1 MSHHSGYSDSQ
12 QPRSSSS
19 SSSSSYLLSSTTPPT
34 SKFITSNTHDS
45 LHSISDQANATGT
58 TCTSVTTT
66 TTTTTTTTS
75 NTSTAGKSTYTL
87 GKEIEI
93 ELGSG
98 VSEEDTKLAKND
110 KNAIDF
116 VFDYCKL
123 WCKTCKDLVFTLE
136 KRATAE
142 NESTRIIMKQF
153 QLLESNTINQNGAP
167 YKKQT
172 LNLCRMMI
180 DHCKEVETNNSK
192 RCRELLEVLNRQ
204 RTLFEK
210 TRKFLKDKWK
220 ADVKR
225 MLDAENSLFK
235 TKTTYYQRCQAG
247 VKLRE
252 ELATAQNLLNEL
264 TASLMQS
271 SSVSFSSALSS
282 STSTGTTTP
291 SSSFSSVTIMPPT
304 QTNVSG
310 LPVYST
316 GTSYSSNLIS
326 STVGSNANLTQD
338 LMNDSNIGESNPSN
352 TTSSLSTSTSNQ
364 VAKQRV
370 KVERLEKQLG
380 DNDKKEIE
388 LMYAY
393 REAVD
398 IANHRL
404 CELEKSKIEILC
416 DTRLTIT
423 KSDEVVKDSL
433 AELLN
438 HLYTTRS
445 LMIKQYEIIA
455 NAYQDYVPC
464 SDYRVLVELH
474 IQKGIEFIP
483 EKYHFDGFHESKLD
497 TIRLTSRLGK
507 DSGDSTLDILS
518 AHRNLLSL
526 HSDSDSDTETTDLQ
540 LNTTGRNSTSL
551 SVVSGGGSSS
561 SSGTGNTT
569 TSSSNN
575 TSLSSSGVASG
586 IVSTSSNVLSTIVE
600 FGSNLFR
607 PDSKKSIRNKRST
620 INNLS
625 NSTAPPINPIDNLET
640 IAIHEA
646 NLEREYLSA
655 CYPVARCIAAI
666 EKQENGLATH
676 GIYRVPAS
684 KAKVSNLMDLLQSNQ
699 LVNSEQIQSDIDLL
713 SQEHPLT
720 LASLV
725 KTQLIALPEP
735 LLTYNLYPN
744 FVELGKAFDLVDS
757 NITDELMKRLQ
768 LLINHLSPGN
778 RQLAGL
784 IFHHLHRVAE
794 CQSENQMGAVNLGT
808 MFAPTVLR
816 QRPKFQVANMMEF
829 MDNKGQT
836 KVVELLIDRVFQ
848 VFGSS
853 EQYDP
858 IKLITAHITSNDD
871 KTTISDYNRMNSARG
886 SISLAN
892 CERSKS
898 TCSTIVDS
906 VPDTATNM
914 SSKIHTTNTITTITT
929 ATTVS
934 TTTRNKTVNT
944 DIPTSTTFTLVGT
957 TNSNT
962 THTSNSNN
970 HDNIINII
978 KVTTTTLPSS
988 GLLRSATISV
998 SPQIR
1003 PTGTLLTGALPLYTP
1018 YRQNQGFNK
1027 DSANIEETPSNTS
1040 SDITVSSLHGADKH
1054 DKIHKRYNPVI
1065 YDKPTNIKPG
1075 MRLQDLAKPVSE
1087 PTVTISSQISNPP
1100 TTGIVTT
1107 TSTTTTTVIPSPS
1120 NIINVNEAPPSSSSS
1135 IVRGIKKLYS
1145 SSGQHSISPST
1156 IASSITTS
1164 KLFHSSDKQNTS
1176 NTSST
1181 DPNTNTALSSLIIGR
1196 RKPLARLLTLHQA
1209 VENSD
1214 DVSPVNPTNLDQYS
1228 FIDNDLP
1235 GKNKQL

>member
-1 MSHHSGYSDSQ
+1 
-12 QPRSSSS
+12 
-19 SSSSSYLLSSTTPPT
+19 
-34 SKFITSNTHDS
+34 
-45 LHSISDQANATGT
+45 
-58 TCTSVTTT
+58 
-66 TTTTTTTTS
+66 
-75 NTSTAGKSTYTL
+75 
-87 GKEIEI
+87 
-93 ELGSG
+93 
-98 VSEEDTKLAKND
+98 
-110 KNAIDF
+110 
-116 VFDYCKL
+116 
-123 WCKTCKDLVFTLE
+123 
-136 KRATAE
+136 
-142 NESTRIIMKQF
+142 MKQF

-1235 GKNKQL
+1235 DSSND

>member
-1 MSHHSGYSDSQ
+1 
-12 QPRSSSS
+12 
-19 SSSSSYLLSSTTPPT
+19 
-34 SKFITSNTHDS
+34 
-45 LHSISDQANATGT
+45 
-58 TCTSVTTT
+58 
-66 TTTTTTTTS
+66 
-75 NTSTAGKSTYTL
+75 
-87 GKEIEI
+87 
-93 ELGSG
+93 
-98 VSEEDTKLAKND
+98 
-110 KNAIDF
+110 
-116 VFDYCKL
+116 
-123 WCKTCKDLVFTLE
+123 
-136 KRATAE
+136 
-142 NESTRIIMKQF
+142 MKQF

-898 TCSTIVDS
+898 TCGTIVDS

-934 TTTRNKTVNT
+934 TTTSNKTVNT

-1107 TSTTTTTVIPSPS
+1107 TSTTTTTVIPSAS

-1235 GKNKQL
+1235 DSSND

>member
-1 MSHHSGYSDSQ
+1 MG
-12 QPRSSSS
+12 
-19 SSSSSYLLSSTTPPT
+19 
-34 SKFITSNTHDS
+34 
-45 LHSISDQANATGT
+45 
-58 TCTSVTTT
+58 
-66 TTTTTTTTS
+66 
-75 NTSTAGKSTYTL
+75 
-87 GKEIEI
+87 
-93 ELGSG
+93 
-98 VSEEDTKLAKND
+98 
-110 KNAIDF
+110 
-116 VFDYCKL
+116 
-123 WCKTCKDLVFTLE
+123 
-136 KRATAE
+136 
-142 NESTRIIMKQF
+142 
-153 QLLESNTINQNGAP
+153 
-167 YKKQT
+167 
-172 LNLCRMMI
+172 
-180 DHCKEVETNNSK
+180 
-192 RCRELLEVLNRQ
+192 
-204 RTLFEK
+204 
-210 TRKFLKDKWK
+210 
-220 ADVKR
+220 
-225 MLDAENSLFK
+225 
-235 TKTTYYQRCQAG
+235 
-247 VKLRE
+247 
-252 ELATAQNLLNEL
+252 
-264 TASLMQS
+264 
-271 SSVSFSSALSS
+271 
-282 STSTGTTTP
+282 
-291 SSSFSSVTIMPPT
+291 
-304 QTNVSG
+304 
-310 LPVYST
+310 
-316 GTSYSSNLIS
+316 

-404 CELEKSKIEILC
+404 CELEKSK
-416 DTRLTIT
+416 
-423 KSDEVVKDSL
+423 
-433 AELLN
+433 
-438 HLYTTRS
+438 
-445 LMIKQYEIIA
+445 YEIIA

-464 SDYRVLVELH
+464 SDYRALVELH
-474 IQKGIEFIP
+474 IQKGTEFIP
-483 EKYHFDGFHESKLD
+483 EKYHFDGFHES
-497 TIRLTSRLGK
+497 
-507 DSGDSTLDILS
+507 
-518 AHRNLLSL
+518 
-526 HSDSDSDTETTDLQ
+526 
-540 LNTTGRNSTSL
+540 
-551 SVVSGGGSSS
+551 
-561 SSGTGNTT
+561 
-569 TSSSNN
+569 
-575 TSLSSSGVASG
+575 
-586 IVSTSSNVLSTIVE
+586 
-600 FGSNLFR
+600 
-607 PDSKKSIRNKRST
+607 
-620 INNLS
+620 NLS

-699 LVNSEQIQSDIDLL
+699 LVSSEQIQSDIDLL

-784 IFHHLHRVAE
+784 IFHHLHR
-794 CQSENQMGAVNLGT
+794 
-808 MFAPTVLR
+808 
-816 QRPKFQVANMMEF
+816 FQVANMMEF

-871 KTTISDYNRMNSARG
+871 KTTIADYNRMNSARG

-892 CERSKS
+892 S
-898 TCSTIVDS
+898 
-906 VPDTATNM
+906 
-914 SSKIHTTNTITTITT
+914 
-929 ATTVS
+929 
-934 TTTRNKTVNT
+934 
-944 DIPTSTTFTLVGT
+944 
-957 TNSNT
+957 
-962 THTSNSNN
+962 
-970 HDNIINII
+970 
-978 KVTTTTLPSS
+978 
-988 GLLRSATISV
+988 
-998 SPQIR
+998 
-1003 PTGTLLTGALPLYTP
+1003 LLTGALPLYTP

-1065 YDKPTNIKPG
+1065 YDKPTNIKP
-1075 MRLQDLAKPVSE
+1075 AS
-1087 PTVTISSQISNPP
+1087 
-1100 TTGIVTT
+1100 
-1107 TSTTTTTVIPSPS
+1107 
-1120 NIINVNEAPPSSSSS
+1120 PSSSSS

-1164 KLFHSSDKQNTS
+1164 KLFHSSDKQNIS

-1196 RKPLARLLTLHQA
+1196 RKPLGRLLALHQT

-1235 GKNKQL
+1235 DSSNG

>member
-507 DSGDSTLDILS
+507 DSGDSTLDILY
-518 AHRNLLSL
+518 
-526 HSDSDSDTETTDLQ
+526 SDSDTETTDLQ

-1235 GKNKQL
+1235 DSSND

>member
-744 FVELGKAFDLVDS
+744 FVELGK
-757 NITDELMKRLQ
+757 
-768 LLINHLSPGN
+768 
-778 RQLAGL
+778 
-784 IFHHLHRVAE
+784 
-794 CQSENQMGAVNLGT
+794 NL
-808 MFAPTVLR
+808 
-816 QRPKFQVANMMEF
+816 
-829 MDNKGQT
+829 
-836 KVVELLIDRVFQ
+836 
-848 VFGSS
+848 
-853 EQYDP
+853 
-858 IKLITAHITSNDD
+858 
-871 KTTISDYNRMNSARG
+871 
-886 SISLAN
+886 
-892 CERSKS
+892 
-898 TCSTIVDS
+898 
-906 VPDTATNM
+906 
-914 SSKIHTTNTITTITT
+914 
-929 ATTVS
+929 
-934 TTTRNKTVNT
+934 
-944 DIPTSTTFTLVGT
+944 
-957 TNSNT
+957 
-962 THTSNSNN
+962 
-970 HDNIINII
+970 
-978 KVTTTTLPSS
+978 
-988 GLLRSATISV
+988 
-998 SPQIR
+998 
-1003 PTGTLLTGALPLYTP
+1003 
-1018 YRQNQGFNK
+1018 FN
-1027 DSANIEETPSNTS
+1027 
-1040 SDITVSSLHGADKH
+1040 V
-1054 DKIHKRYNPVI
+1054 YV
-1065 YDKPTNIKPG
+1065 
-1075 MRLQDLAKPVSE
+1075 
-1087 PTVTISSQISNPP
+1087 
-1100 TTGIVTT
+1100 
-1107 TSTTTTTVIPSPS
+1107 
-1120 NIINVNEAPPSSSSS
+1120 
-1135 IVRGIKKLYS
+1135 
-1145 SSGQHSISPST
+1145 
-1156 IASSITTS
+1156 
-1164 KLFHSSDKQNTS
+1164 
-1176 NTSST
+1176 
-1181 DPNTNTALSSLIIGR
+1181 
-1196 RKPLARLLTLHQA
+1196 
-1209 VENSD
+1209 
-1214 DVSPVNPTNLDQYS
+1214 
-1228 FIDNDLP
+1228 
-1235 GKNKQL
+1235 

>member
-1 MSHHSGYSDSQ
+1 
-12 QPRSSSS
+12 
-19 SSSSSYLLSSTTPPT
+19 
-34 SKFITSNTHDS
+34 
-45 LHSISDQANATGT
+45 
-58 TCTSVTTT
+58 
-66 TTTTTTTTS
+66 
-75 NTSTAGKSTYTL
+75 
-87 GKEIEI
+87 
-93 ELGSG
+93 
-98 VSEEDTKLAKND
+98 
-110 KNAIDF
+110 
-116 VFDYCKL
+116 
-123 WCKTCKDLVFTLE
+123 
-136 KRATAE
+136 
-142 NESTRIIMKQF
+142 
-153 QLLESNTINQNGAP
+153 
-167 YKKQT
+167 
-172 LNLCRMMI
+172 
-180 DHCKEVETNNSK
+180 
-192 RCRELLEVLNRQ
+192 
-204 RTLFEK
+204 
-210 TRKFLKDKWK
+210 
-220 ADVKR
+220 

-898 TCSTIVDS
+898 TCGTIVDS

-934 TTTRNKTVNT
+934 TTTSNKTVNT

-1107 TSTTTTTVIPSPS
+1107 TSTTTTTVIPSAS

-1235 GKNKQL
+1235 DSSND

>member
-1 MSHHSGYSDSQ
+1 METVSHHSGYSDSQ
-12 QPRSSSS
+12 QPRSS

-45 LHSISDQANATGT
+45 LHSITDQTNATGT
-58 TCTSVTTT
+58 TSTSVT

-98 VSEEDTKLAKND
+98 VSKEDTKLAKND

-123 WCKTCKDLVFTLE
+123 WCKTCKDLVLTLE

-271 SSVSFSSALSS
+271 SSVSFSGALSS
-282 STSTGTTTP
+282 SASTGTTTP

-310 LPVYST
+310 LPVYTT
-316 GTSYSSNLIS
+316 GTSYSSNLMG

-464 SDYRVLVELH
+464 SDYRALVELH
-474 IQKGIEFIP
+474 IQKGTEFIP

-497 TIRLTSRLGK
+497 TSRLTSRLGK

-526 HSDSDSDTETTDLQ
+526 HSDSDSDTEATDLQ
-540 LNTTGRNSTSL
+540 LNTSGRNSTSL
-551 SVVSGGGSSS
+551 GVVSGGGSSS

-620 INNLS
+620 INSLS

-699 LVNSEQIQSDIDLL
+699 LVSSEQIQSDIDLL

-871 KTTISDYNRMNSARG
+871 KTTIADYNRMNSARG

-934 TTTRNKTVNT
+934 TTTSNKTVNT

-962 THTSNSNN
+962 THTTNSNN

-1107 TSTTTTTVIPSPS
+1107 TSTTTTTTVITSAS
-1120 NIINVNEAPPSSSSS
+1120 NIINVNEASPSSSSS

-1164 KLFHSSDKQNTS
+1164 KLFHSSDKQNIS

-1196 RKPLARLLTLHQA
+1196 RKPLGRLLALHQT

-1235 GKNKQL
+1235 DSSNG

>member
-507 DSGDSTLDILS
+507 DSGDSTLDILY
-518 AHRNLLSL
+518 
-526 HSDSDSDTETTDLQ
+526 SDSDTETTDLQ

-898 TCSTIVDS
+898 TCGTIVDS

-934 TTTRNKTVNT
+934 TTTSNKTVNT

-1107 TSTTTTTVIPSPS
+1107 TSTTTTTVIPSAS

-1235 GKNKQL
+1235 DSSND

>member
-1 MSHHSGYSDSQ
+1 METVSNNSGYSGSQ
-12 QPRSSSS
+12 QPR
-19 SSSSSYLLSSTTPPT
+19 SSSSYLLSSTTSST
-34 SKFITSNTHDS
+34 STFITPNTHDS
-45 LHSISDQANATGT
+45 SASITDQINATGT
-58 TCTSVTTT
+58 TSTSVTTT
-66 TTTTTTTTS
+66 TTTTMS
-75 NTSTAGKSTYTL
+75 NTSTSGKSTYTL

-110 KNAIDF
+110 KNAVDF

-123 WCKTCKDLVFTLE
+123 WCKTCKDLVLTLE

-153 QLLESNTINQNGAP
+153 QILESSTTNQNGAP

-180 DHCKEVETNNSK
+180 EHCKEIEANNSK

-264 TASLMQS
+264 SASLMQS
-271 SSVSFSSALSS
+271 SSVSFSGT
-282 STSTGTTTP
+282 STSTGTTP

-310 LPVYST
+310 LPVYT
-316 GTSYSSNLIS
+316 AGNSYSSNLMN
-326 STVGSNANLTQD
+326 STTGSNANLTQD
-338 LMNDSNIGESNPSN
+338 FMNDSNIGESNLSN
-352 TTSSLSTSTSNQ
+352 PTSSLSTSTSNQ

-438 HLYTTRS
+438 HLFTTRS
-445 LMIKQYEIIA
+445 LMIKQYEMIA

-464 SDYRVLVELH
+464 SDYRTLVESH
-474 IQKGIEFIP
+474 IQKGTEFIP

-497 TIRLTSRLGK
+497 TSRLTSRLGK
-507 DSGDSTLDILS
+507 DSGDSTLDIFS

-526 HSDSDSDTETTDLQ
+526 HSDSDSDTETADLP

-551 SVVSGGGSSS
+551 GVITGGSSS
-561 SSGTGNTT
+561 SGGIGNTAN
-569 TSSSNN
+569 SSSNN
-575 TSLSSSGVASG
+575 NSLSGCGVASG

-607 PDSKKSIRNKRST
+607 PDSKKSIRNKRSIT
-620 INNLS
+620 NSLS
-625 NSTAPPINPIDNLET
+625 NSSVPPINPIDNLET

-699 LVNSEQIQSDIDLL
+699 LVSSEQIQNDIDLL

-858 IKLITAHITSNDD
+858 IKLITAHITLNDD
-871 KTTISDYNRMNSARG
+871 KTTIADYNRMNSARG

-898 TCSTIVDS
+898 TCSTVVDS
-906 VPDTATNM
+906 VPDTPMNI
-914 SSKIHTTNTITTITT
+914 SSKIHTVNTITTITT

-934 TTTRNKTVNT
+934 TTTSNKTINT
-944 DIPTSTTFTLVGT
+944 DIPSSTTFTLVGT

-962 THTSNSNN
+962 TRTTNSNN
-970 HDNIINII
+970 NDNMINII
-978 KVTTTTLPSS
+978 KETTTTLPSS

-1018 YRQNQGFNK
+1018 YRQNQGFSK
-1027 DSANIEETPSNTS
+1027 DNANIEETPINTS
-1040 SDITVSSLHGADKH
+1040 SDITISSLHGSDKH
-1054 DKIHKRYNPVI
+1054 DKMHKRHNPVI
-1065 YDKPTNIKPG
+1065 YEKSTNIKSS
-1075 MRLQDLAKPVSE
+1075 MRLQDLAKPVIE
-1087 PTVTISSQISNPP
+1087 PTITTASQISNPP
-1100 TTGIVTT
+1100 TTGIAIT
-1107 TSTTTTTVIPSPS
+1107 TSTTTTITNVITSTS
-1120 NIINVNEAPPSSSSS
+1120 NSINVNEASPSSSSS

-1164 KLFHSSDKQNTS
+1164 KLFHSSDKQNAP

-1181 DPNTNTALSSLIIGR
+1181 DSNTNTALSSLIIGR
-1196 RKPLARLLTLHQA
+1196 RKPIGRLLALHQTTEA
-1209 VENSD
+1209 SD
-1214 DVSPVNPTNLDQYS
+1214 NVSPVNPTNLDQYS

-1235 GKNKQL
+1235 DSLNDS

>member
-1 MSHHSGYSDSQ
+1 
-12 QPRSSSS
+12 
-19 SSSSSYLLSSTTPPT
+19 
-34 SKFITSNTHDS
+34 
-45 LHSISDQANATGT
+45 
-58 TCTSVTTT
+58 
-66 TTTTTTTTS
+66 
-75 NTSTAGKSTYTL
+75 
-87 GKEIEI
+87 
-93 ELGSG
+93 
-98 VSEEDTKLAKND
+98 
-110 KNAIDF
+110 
-116 VFDYCKL
+116 
-123 WCKTCKDLVFTLE
+123 
-136 KRATAE
+136 
-142 NESTRIIMKQF
+142 
-153 QLLESNTINQNGAP
+153 
-167 YKKQT
+167 
-172 LNLCRMMI
+172 
-180 DHCKEVETNNSK
+180 
-192 RCRELLEVLNRQ
+192 
-204 RTLFEK
+204 
-210 TRKFLKDKWK
+210 
-220 ADVKR
+220 

-1235 GKNKQL
+1235 DSSND

>member
-1 MSHHSGYSDSQ
+1 M
-12 QPRSSSS
+12 
-19 SSSSSYLLSSTTPPT
+19 
-34 SKFITSNTHDS
+34 
-45 LHSISDQANATGT
+45 
-58 TCTSVTTT
+58 
-66 TTTTTTTTS
+66 
-75 NTSTAGKSTYTL
+75 
-87 GKEIEI
+87 
-93 ELGSG
+93 
-98 VSEEDTKLAKND
+98 
-110 KNAIDF
+110 
-116 VFDYCKL
+116 
-123 WCKTCKDLVFTLE
+123 
-136 KRATAE
+136 
-142 NESTRIIMKQF
+142 
-153 QLLESNTINQNGAP
+153 
-167 YKKQT
+167 
-172 LNLCRMMI
+172 
-180 DHCKEVETNNSK
+180 TN
-192 RCRELLEVLNRQ
+192 VLNRQ

-898 TCSTIVDS
+898 TCGTIVDS

-934 TTTRNKTVNT
+934 TTTSNKTVNT

-1107 TSTTTTTVIPSPS
+1107 TSTTTTTVIPSAS

-1235 GKNKQL
+1235 DSSND

>member
-1 MSHHSGYSDSQ
+1 METVSNNSGYSGSQ
-12 QPRSSSS
+12 QPR
-19 SSSSSYLLSSTTPPT
+19 SSSSYLLSSTTSST
-34 SKFITSNTHDS
+34 STFITPNTHDS
-45 LHSISDQANATGT
+45 SASITDQINATGT
-58 TCTSVTTT
+58 TSTSVTTT
-66 TTTTTTTTS
+66 TTTTMS
-75 NTSTAGKSTYTL
+75 NTSTSGKSTYTL

-110 KNAIDF
+110 KNAVDF

-123 WCKTCKDLVFTLE
+123 WCKTCKDLVLTLE

-153 QLLESNTINQNGAP
+153 QILESSTTNQNGAP

-180 DHCKEVETNNSK
+180 EHCKEIEANNSK

-264 TASLMQS
+264 SASLMQS
-271 SSVSFSSALSS
+271 SSVSFSGT
-282 STSTGTTTP
+282 STSTGTTP

-310 LPVYST
+310 LPVYT
-316 GTSYSSNLIS
+316 AGNSYSSNLMN
-326 STVGSNANLTQD
+326 STTGSNANLTQD
-338 LMNDSNIGESNPSN
+338 FMNDSNIGESNLSN
-352 TTSSLSTSTSNQ
+352 PTSSLSTSTSNQ

-438 HLYTTRS
+438 HLFTTRS
-445 LMIKQYEIIA
+445 LMIKQYEMIA

-464 SDYRVLVELH
+464 SDYRTLVESH
-474 IQKGIEFIP
+474 IQKGTEFIP

-497 TIRLTSRLGK
+497 TSRLTSRLGK
-507 DSGDSTLDILS
+507 DSGDSTLDIFS

-526 HSDSDSDTETTDLQ
+526 HSDSDSDTETADLP

-551 SVVSGGGSSS
+551 GVITGGSSS
-561 SSGTGNTT
+561 SGGIGNTAN
-569 TSSSNN
+569 SSSNN
-575 TSLSSSGVASG
+575 NSLSGCGVASG

-607 PDSKKSIRNKRST
+607 PDSKKSIRNKRSIT
-620 INNLS
+620 NSLS
-625 NSTAPPINPIDNLET
+625 NSSVPPINPIDNLET

-699 LVNSEQIQSDIDLL
+699 LVSSEQIQNDIDLL

-784 IFHHLHRVAE
+784 IFHHLHR
-794 CQSENQMGAVNLGT
+794 
-808 MFAPTVLR
+808 
-816 QRPKFQVANMMEF
+816 
-829 MDNKGQT
+829 
-836 KVVELLIDRVFQ
+836 
-848 VFGSS
+848 
-853 EQYDP
+853 
-858 IKLITAHITSNDD
+858 
-871 KTTISDYNRMNSARG
+871 
-886 SISLAN
+886 
-892 CERSKS
+892 
-898 TCSTIVDS
+898 
-906 VPDTATNM
+906 
-914 SSKIHTTNTITTITT
+914 
-929 ATTVS
+929 
-934 TTTRNKTVNT
+934 
-944 DIPTSTTFTLVGT
+944 
-957 TNSNT
+957 
-962 THTSNSNN
+962 
-970 HDNIINII
+970 
-978 KVTTTTLPSS
+978 
-988 GLLRSATISV
+988 
-998 SPQIR
+998 
-1003 PTGTLLTGALPLYTP
+1003 
-1018 YRQNQGFNK
+1018 
-1027 DSANIEETPSNTS
+1027 
-1040 SDITVSSLHGADKH
+1040 
-1054 DKIHKRYNPVI
+1054 
-1065 YDKPTNIKPG
+1065 
-1075 MRLQDLAKPVSE
+1075 
-1087 PTVTISSQISNPP
+1087 
-1100 TTGIVTT
+1100 
-1107 TSTTTTTVIPSPS
+1107 
-1120 NIINVNEAPPSSSSS
+1120 
-1135 IVRGIKKLYS
+1135 
-1145 SSGQHSISPST
+1145 
-1156 IASSITTS
+1156 
-1164 KLFHSSDKQNTS
+1164 
-1176 NTSST
+1176 
-1181 DPNTNTALSSLIIGR
+1181 
-1196 RKPLARLLTLHQA
+1196 
-1209 VENSD
+1209 
-1214 DVSPVNPTNLDQYS
+1214 
-1228 FIDNDLP
+1228 
-1235 GKNKQL
+1235 

>member
-1 MSHHSGYSDSQ
+1 MHLFLLLQTMNFIENENNNHHHHHHH
-12 QPRSSSS
+12 
-19 SSSSSYLLSSTTPPT
+19 
-34 SKFITSNTHDS
+34 NT
-45 LHSISDQANATGT
+45 
-58 TCTSVTTT
+58 
-66 TTTTTTTTS
+66 
-75 NTSTAGKSTYTL
+75 
-87 GKEIEI
+87 
-93 ELGSG
+93 
-98 VSEEDTKLAKND
+98 
-110 KNAIDF
+110 
-116 VFDYCKL
+116 
-123 WCKTCKDLVFTLE
+123 
-136 KRATAE
+136 E

-153 QLLESNTINQNGAP
+153 QILESSTTNQNGAP

-180 DHCKEVETNNSK
+180 EHCKEIEANNSK

-264 TASLMQS
+264 SASLMQS
-271 SSVSFSSALSS
+271 SSVSFSGT
-282 STSTGTTTP
+282 STSTGTTP

-310 LPVYST
+310 LPVYT
-316 GTSYSSNLIS
+316 AGNSYSSNLVS
-326 STVGSNANLTQD
+326 STAGSNANLTQD
-338 LMNDSNIGESNPSN
+338 LMNDSNIGESNLSN
-352 TTSSLSTSTSNQ
+352 PTSSLSTSTSNQ
-364 VAKQRV
+364 VAKQR
-370 KVERLEKQLG
+370 
-380 DNDKKEIE
+380 
-388 LMYAY
+388 
-393 REAVD
+393 
-398 IANHRL
+398 
-404 CELEKSKIEILC
+404 IEILC

-438 HLYTTRS
+438 HLFTTRS
-445 LMIKQYEIIA
+445 LMIKQYEMIA

-464 SDYRVLVELH
+464 SDYRTLVESH
-474 IQKGIEFIP
+474 IQKGTEFIP

-497 TIRLTSRLGK
+497 TSRLTSRLGK
-507 DSGDSTLDILS
+507 DSGDSTLDIFS

-526 HSDSDSDTETTDLQ
+526 HSDSDSDTETTDLP

-551 SVVSGGGSSS
+551 SVITGGSSS
-561 SSGTGNTT
+561 SGGIGNTAN
-569 TSSSNN
+569 SSSNN
-575 TSLSSSGVASG
+575 NSLSGCGVASG

-620 INNLS
+620 TNSLS
-625 NSTAPPINPIDNLET
+625 NSSVSPINPIDNLET

-699 LVNSEQIQSDIDLL
+699 LVSSEQIQNDIDLL

-858 IKLITAHITSNDD
+858 IKLITAHITLNDD
-871 KTTISDYNRMNSARG
+871 KTTIADYNRMNSARG

-898 TCSTIVDS
+898 TCSTVVDS
-906 VPDTATNM
+906 VPDTPMNI
-914 SSKIHTTNTITTITT
+914 SSKIHTVNTITTITT
-929 ATTVS
+929 STTVS
-934 TTTRNKTVNT
+934 TTTSNKTINT
-944 DIPTSTTFTLVGT
+944 DIPSSTTFTLGT

-962 THTSNSNN
+962 THTTNN
-970 HDNIINII
+970 NNNDNMINII
-978 KVTTTTLPSS
+978 KETTTTLPSS

-1018 YRQNQGFNK
+1018 YRQNQGFSK
-1027 DSANIEETPSNTS
+1027 DNANIEETPINAS
-1040 SDITVSSLHGADKH
+1040 SDITISSLHGSDKH
-1054 DKIHKRYNPVI
+1054 DKMHKRHNPVI
-1065 YDKPTNIKPG
+1065 YEKSTNIKSS
-1075 MRLQDLAKPVSE
+1075 MRLQDLAKPVIE
-1087 PTVTISSQISNPP
+1087 PTITTASQISNPP
-1100 TTGIVTT
+1100 TTGIAIT
-1107 TSTTTTTVIPSPS
+1107 TSTTTTITNVITSTS
-1120 NIINVNEAPPSSSSS
+1120 NSVNVNEASPSSSSS

-1164 KLFHSSDKQNTS
+1164 KLFHSSDKQNAP

-1181 DPNTNTALSSLIIGR
+1181 DSNTNTALSSLIIGR
-1196 RKPLARLLTLHQA
+1196 RKPIGRLLALHQTTEA
-1209 VENSD
+1209 SD
-1214 DVSPVNPTNLDQYS
+1214 NVSPVNPTNLDQYS

-1235 GKNKQL
+1235 GKSKQP

>member
-1 MSHHSGYSDSQ
+1 M
-12 QPRSSSS
+12 
-19 SSSSSYLLSSTTPPT
+19 
-34 SKFITSNTHDS
+34 
-45 LHSISDQANATGT
+45 
-58 TCTSVTTT
+58 
-66 TTTTTTTTS
+66 
-75 NTSTAGKSTYTL
+75 
-87 GKEIEI
+87 
-93 ELGSG
+93 
-98 VSEEDTKLAKND
+98 
-110 KNAIDF
+110 
-116 VFDYCKL
+116 
-123 WCKTCKDLVFTLE
+123 
-136 KRATAE
+136 
-142 NESTRIIMKQF
+142 
-153 QLLESNTINQNGAP
+153 
-167 YKKQT
+167 
-172 LNLCRMMI
+172 
-180 DHCKEVETNNSK
+180 TN
-192 RCRELLEVLNRQ
+192 VLNRQ

-1235 GKNKQL
+1235 DSSND

>member
-1 MSHHSGYSDSQ
+1 M
-12 QPRSSSS
+12 
-19 SSSSSYLLSSTTPPT
+19 
-34 SKFITSNTHDS
+34 
-45 LHSISDQANATGT
+45 SISDVNKNN
-58 TCTSVTTT
+58 CI
-66 TTTTTTTTS
+66 
-75 NTSTAGKSTYTL
+75 L
-87 GKEIEI
+87 GI
-93 ELGSG
+93 LH
-98 VSEEDTKLAKND
+98 
-110 KNAIDF
+110 
-116 VFDYCKL
+116 
-123 WCKTCKDLVFTLE
+123 KTQ
-136 KRATAE
+136 
-142 NESTRIIMKQF
+142 I
-153 QLLESNTINQNGAP
+153 
-167 YKKQT
+167 
-172 LNLCRMMI
+172 
-180 DHCKEVETNNSK
+180 
-192 RCRELLEVLNRQ
+192 VLNRQ

-364 VAKQRV
+364 VAKQR
-370 KVERLEKQLG
+370 
-380 DNDKKEIE
+380 EIE

-725 KTQLIALPEP
+725 KTQLIAMMVGGGQQETLDPGFEP
-735 LLTYNLYPN
+735 L
-744 FVELGKAFDLVDS
+744 
-757 NITDELMKRLQ
+757 
-768 LLINHLSPGN
+768 
-778 RQLAGL
+778 
-784 IFHHLHRVAE
+784 
-794 CQSENQMGAVNLGT
+794 GT
-808 MFAPTVLR
+808 R
-816 QRPKFQVANMMEF
+816 
-829 MDNKGQT
+829 
-836 KVVELLIDRVFQ
+836 
-848 VFGSS
+848 
-853 EQYDP
+853 
-858 IKLITAHITSNDD
+858 
-871 KTTISDYNRMNSARG
+871 
-886 SISLAN
+886 
-892 CERSKS
+892 
-898 TCSTIVDS
+898 
-906 VPDTATNM
+906 
-914 SSKIHTTNTITTITT
+914 
-929 ATTVS
+929 
-934 TTTRNKTVNT
+934 
-944 DIPTSTTFTLVGT
+944 
-957 TNSNT
+957 
-962 THTSNSNN
+962 
-970 HDNIINII
+970 
-978 KVTTTTLPSS
+978 
-988 GLLRSATISV
+988 
-998 SPQIR
+998 
-1003 PTGTLLTGALPLYTP
+1003 
-1018 YRQNQGFNK
+1018 
-1027 DSANIEETPSNTS
+1027 
-1040 SDITVSSLHGADKH
+1040 
-1054 DKIHKRYNPVI
+1054 
-1065 YDKPTNIKPG
+1065 
-1075 MRLQDLAKPVSE
+1075 
-1087 PTVTISSQISNPP
+1087 
-1100 TTGIVTT
+1100 
-1107 TSTTTTTVIPSPS
+1107 
-1120 NIINVNEAPPSSSSS
+1120 
-1135 IVRGIKKLYS
+1135 
-1145 SSGQHSISPST
+1145 
-1156 IASSITTS
+1156 
-1164 KLFHSSDKQNTS
+1164 
-1176 NTSST
+1176 
-1181 DPNTNTALSSLIIGR
+1181 
-1196 RKPLARLLTLHQA
+1196 
-1209 VENSD
+1209 
-1214 DVSPVNPTNLDQYS
+1214 
-1228 FIDNDLP
+1228 
-1235 GKNKQL
+1235 